1 MDNSA
6 MDLPPFLANLY
17 HSLWFWWAAQPRILI
32 LGLAFVLALLVVG
45 SALARL
51 MPMLRPGKD
60 FAELKARV
68 RSWWVMAAL
77 LAAALMSGWQAAT
90 VLFAVVSFL
99 ALKEFLSLAP
109 LRKEDRLVLLAVY
122 LAAVVSYVQIWNDDY
137 ILFLIFIPVWTFLVL
152 PFLMACAGQTRGF
165 LATAATLVWAL
176 IVCVYNLGYAA
187 LLTRIPDHQAGPA
200 QAAGLLFFL
209 LVATELNDVMQYVT
223 GKLFGRRKIIPKVS
237 PNSLGLGPSP
247 RSPAKQGW
255 SLDRRS
261 LRRKDST
268 VGRSWASIQPRS
280 ASSEAWLQPEP
291 PSTSSGRSAWSSRA
305 PMAASVSA
313 SRPERAG
320 VTLKASGPLASA
332 TSMSSGRASTTG
344 PLRPC
349 WATAKARPT
358 ISATRSGSSIWLAH
372 FDSGPKAWP

>member
-1 MDNSA
+1 

-237 PNSLGLGPSP
+237 PNKTWEGFVGGWVITGALIWLFAPWFTPLTGIGRIVAAGALPFAGFAGDVTMSAIKRDLGVKDTSALIPGH
-247 RSPAKQGW
+247 GGV
-255 SLDRRS
+255 LDRVDS
-261 LRRKDST
+261 LT
-268 VGRSWASIQPRS
+268 F
-280 ASSEAWLQPEP
+280 
-291 PSTSSGRSAWSSRA
+291 TA
-305 PMAASVSA
+305 PVFFHI
-313 SRPERAG
+313 
-320 VTLKASGPLASA
+320 LAYYA
-332 TSMSSGRASTTG
+332 V
-344 PLRPC
+344 
-349 WATAKARPT
+349 AK
-358 ISATRSGSSIWLAH
+358 
-372 FDSGPKAWP
+372 F